1 MIGEYDLIL
10 RGLSYEQA
18 REIADNAYGGTMVW
32 HNGKAYPFDNDNP
45 VEILKR
51 EQTPNGQS

>member
-51 EQTPNGQS
+51 EQTPNVI